1 MLDERQRLHS
11 AWQHKKVHLDQLIDL
26 HFFLRDA
33 KQIHTTSSTQEAALT
48 NNDFG
53 ASVDEVA
60 TQVKKHDAFEKL
72 VATQEERVVALQ
84 EHGAKLIQQNHFE
97 SPTIKQHLA
106 DVVARRM
113 KVGQLCHVR
122 RQKLDDSLLHAQ
134 FVRDVAEAETWI
146 GEKQKRLQ
154 ADVSQGEETASL
166 EDKIKKL
173 QKHQAFQAEL
183 SANQPRI
190 TNIKHQ
196 CDKLLAKKHASSR
209 QIQSQWDTLLSSW
222 KRLLQDADNY
232 GQGLEEAQDI
242 LEFNS
247 QIEKIEA
254 WIRDKE
260 MMVQAGEIGKDYEH
274 CLALQR
280 KLDDVDSDMRVD
292 DARIKSI
299 YTLADKL
306 IRQGRSDTES
316 VKNKRDKLSSKW
328 HGLQGA
334 LGSYRE
340 RLGGALEV
348 HGFNRD
354 LDDTAS
360 RVAEKA
366 VAMSSND
373 TGRDLAAVEQ
383 LKRKQETLERDMT
396 AIDGKIKVMLNLLT
410 LWHIFKNIVELTS
423 SQINLYSKNIFQF
436 LRTFQ

>member
-1 MLDERQRLHS
+1 MY
-11 AWQHKKVHLDQLIDL
+11 LDQLIDL

-33 KQIHTTSSTQEAALT
+33 KQIHTTSSAQEAALN

-53 ASVDEVA
+53 TSVDEVA
-60 TQVKKHDAFEKL
+60 AQVKKHDAFEKL
-72 VATQEERVVALQ
+72 VATQEERVSALQ

-97 SPTIKQHLA
+97 TPTIKQHLA

-113 KVGQLCHVR
+113 KVAQLCQLR
-122 RQKLDDSLLHAQ
+122 RQRLDDSLLYAQ
-134 FVRDVAEAETWI
+134 FVRDVAEAESWI
-146 GEKQKRLQ
+146 GEKQKRLH
-154 ADVSQGEETASL
+154 ADVNQGEESASL

-190 TNIKHQ
+190 THIKSQ
-196 CDKLLAKKHASSR
+196 CDKLVAKKHASSR
-209 QIQSQWDTLLSSW
+209 EIQDQWEDLLNKW
-222 KRLLQDADNY
+222 KQLLQDADNY
-232 GQGLEEAQDI
+232 GRGLEEAQDI
-242 LEFNS
+242 LEFNN
-247 QIEKIEA
+247 QVDKIEA

-299 YTLADKL
+299 YMLADKL
-306 IRQGRSDTES
+306 IRQGRSDTQS
-316 VKNKRDKLSSKW
+316 VKNVRDKLSSKW
-328 HGLQGA
+328 QGLQGA

-340 RLGGALEV
+340 RLSGALEV
-348 HGFNRD
+348 HSFNRD
-354 LDDTAS
+354 LDDTTS

-366 VAMSSND
+366 LAMSSND
-373 TGRDLAAVEQ
+373 TGRDLPAVEQ

-396 AIDGKIKVMLNLLT
+396 AIEGKIKV
-410 LWHIFKNIVELTS
+410 I
-423 SQINLYSKNIFQF
+423 
-436 LRTFQ
+436 

>member
-1 MLDERQRLHS
+1 MFQEVTEKLSALLDERQRLHS

-33 KQIHTTSSTQEAALT
+33 KQIYTTSSAQEAALN

-53 ASVDEVA
+53 ESVDEVA
-60 TQVKKHDAFEKL
+60 SQVKKHDAFEKL
-72 VATQEERVVALQ
+72 VATQEERVLALQ

-97 SPTIKQHLA
+97 TPTIKQHLG
-106 DVVARRM
+106 DVVARRQ
-113 KVGQLCHVR
+113 KIAQLCHLR
-122 RQKLDDSLLHAQ
+122 RQKLDDCLLHAE
-134 FVRDVAEAETWI
+134 FVRDVAEAEVWI
-146 GEKQKRLQ
+146 GEKQKRLE
-154 ADVSQGEETASL
+154 AEVSQGEEAASL
-166 EDKIKKL
+166 EEKIKKL

-190 TNIKHQ
+190 TNIKNQ
-196 CDKLLAKKHASSR
+196 CDKLVEKKFSTSR
-209 QIQSQWDTLLSSW
+209 QIQSRWDALLESW
-222 KRLLQDADNY
+222 KKLLQDADNY
-232 GQGLEEAQDI
+232 GRGLEEAQDI
-242 LEFNS
+242 LEFNN
-247 QIEKIEA
+247 QVEKIEA

-260 MMVQAGEIGKDYEH
+260 MMIQAGEIGKDYEH

-306 IRQGRSDTES
+306 IRQGRSDTQS

-334 LGSYRE
+334 LTAYRE

-348 HGFNRD
+348 HSFNRD
-354 LDDTAS
+354 LDDTTS

-366 VAMSSND
+366 VAMSSTD

-383 LKRKQETLERDMT
+383 LKRRQETLEREMS
-396 AIDGKIKVMLNLLT
+396 AIEGKIKV
-410 LWHIFKNIVELTS
+410 KIVCWQLSLMAE
-423 SQINLYSKNIFQF
+423 Y
-436 LRTFQ
+436 